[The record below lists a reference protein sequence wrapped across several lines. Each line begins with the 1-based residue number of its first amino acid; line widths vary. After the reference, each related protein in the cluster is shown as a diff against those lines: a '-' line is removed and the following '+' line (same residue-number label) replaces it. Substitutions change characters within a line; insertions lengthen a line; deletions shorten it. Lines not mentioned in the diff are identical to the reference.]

1 MAKGS
6 HRPRKPRGAGISFEI
21 ADWGI
26 DKETVKV
33 GPWFTASYVST
44 MACCGEECE
53 EGDEIRA
60 DGEGGYQG
68 RCCYPGKND

>member
-6 HRPRKPRGAGISFEI
+6 HRPRKRGVNFEV
-21 ADWGI
+21 ANWGL
-26 DKETVKV
+26 DKDDKT
-33 GPWFTASYVST
+33 GPWFIASYAST
-44 MACCGEECE
+44 LGCCGDECE

-68 RCCYPGKND
+68 RCCYGRKND

>member
-1 MAKGS
+1 MSKGS
-6 HRPRKPRGAGISFEI
+6 HRPRRRGAGISFEV
-21 ADWGI
+21 ADWGL
-26 DKETVKV
+26 DKDQVKV
-33 GPWFTASYVST
+33 GPWFMAEYSST
-44 MACCGEECE
+44 LSCCGDECE

>member
-1 MAKGS
+1 MSKGS
-6 HRPRKPRGAGISFEI
+6 HRPRRKGIGFEV
-21 ADWGI
+21 ADWGL

-33 GPWFTASYVST
+33 GPWFTAEYQST
-44 MACCGEECE
+44 LSCCGDECE

-68 RCCYPGKND
+68 RCCYGRKYD